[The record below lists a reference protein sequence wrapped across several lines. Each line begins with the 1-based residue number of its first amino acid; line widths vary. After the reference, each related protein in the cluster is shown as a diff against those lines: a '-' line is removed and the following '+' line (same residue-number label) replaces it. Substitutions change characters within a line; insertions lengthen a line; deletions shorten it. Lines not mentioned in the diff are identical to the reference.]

1 MTRREFFQAVANNA
15 ITEEVI
21 TYAVDAIDK
30 LDAQNI
36 KRKEKPTKAQIE
48 NAELVK
54 KMVEMFGGQSKVLAH
69 DIAEKMEITTS
80 KATALCRMA
89 VKEGKATVDDAVVN
103 KSVKKI
109 YSFE

>member
-1 MTRREFFQAVANNA
+1 MTRREFFQAVANNE
-15 ITEEVI
+15 ITEEVMAF
-21 TYAVDAIDK
+21 AVEAIDK

-48 NAELVK
+48 NAELVE
-54 KMVEMFGGQSKVLAH
+54 KMVEMFTGQSKVLAH

-89 VKEGKATVDDAVVN
+89 VKEGKVTVDDAVVN

>member
-1 MTRREFFQAVANNA
+1 MTRREFFQAVANNE

-21 TYAVDAIDK
+21 TFAVEAIDK
-30 LDAQNI
+30 MDAQNI

-48 NAELVK
+48 NAELVE
-54 KMVEMFGGQSKVLAH
+54 KMVEMFAGQSKVLAH

-89 VKEGKATVDDAVVN
+89 VKEGKIAVDDAVVN

>member
-1 MTRREFFQAVANNA
+1 MTRREFFQAVANNE

-21 TYAVDAIDK
+21 AFAVEAIDK
-30 LDAQNI
+30 MDAQNI

-48 NAELVK
+48 NAELVE
-54 KMVEMFGGQSKVLAH
+54 KMVEMFAGQSKVLAH

-89 VKEGKATVDDAVVN
+89 VKEGKIAVDDAVVN